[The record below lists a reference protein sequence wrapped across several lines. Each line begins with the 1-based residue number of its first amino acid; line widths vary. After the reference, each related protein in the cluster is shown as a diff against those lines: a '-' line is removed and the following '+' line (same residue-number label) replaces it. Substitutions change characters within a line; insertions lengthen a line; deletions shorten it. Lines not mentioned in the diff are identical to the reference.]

1 MSRSYSEDLRQRIV
15 NAVDGGIS
23 RRQAAEHYNVS
34 VSSAIRYARRWR
46 ETGSVQAAAMGAP
59 RRSKLDPHA
68 DWLLAQIDEAPDL
81 TLEEIIARLGS
92 ERGVKSSIGGLWNF
106 FHRHAISF
114 KKTAHAAEQD
124 RPDVAEN
131 RRVWRARQPALDPT
145 RLVFIDETGA
155 NTKMARL
162 RGRCRRGQ
170 RLVAAVPHGHWKT
183 MTFIA
188 GLRHD
193 GITAPF
199 VVDRP
204 MNGVIFRLW
213 VERCLVPTLA
223 HGDIVVMDNL
233 SSHKIA
239 GVREAIEAAGAKLA
253 YLPAYSPDFNPI
265 EQFFAKLKAML
276 RKAAVR
282 TIDELWRAIGHIIN
296 TVTPNECV
304 NYFANSGYEPN

>member
-1 MSRSYSEDLRQRIV
+1 
-15 NAVDGGIS
+15 
-23 RRQAAEHYNVS
+23 
-34 VSSAIRYARRWR
+34 
-46 ETGSVQAAAMGAP
+46 
-59 RRSKLDPHA
+59 
-68 DWLLAQIDEAPDL
+68 
-81 TLEEIIARLGS
+81 
-92 ERGVKSSIGGLWNF
+92 
-106 FHRHAISF
+106 
-114 KKTAHAAEQD
+114 
-124 RPDVAEN
+124 VAEN

-204 MNGVIFRLW
+204 MNGTIFRLW

-223 HGDIVVMDNL
+223 QGDIVVMDNL

-239 GVREAIEAAGAKLA
+239 GVREAIEAVGAKLA

>member
-1 MSRSYSEDLRQRIV
+1 M
-15 NAVDGGIS
+15 
-23 RRQAAEHYNVS
+23 
-34 VSSAIRYARRWR
+34 
-46 ETGSVQAAAMGAP
+46 
-59 RRSKLDPHA
+59 
-68 DWLLAQIDEAPDL
+68 
-81 TLEEIIARLGS
+81 
-92 ERGVKSSIGGLWNF
+92 
-106 FHRHAISF
+106 
-114 KKTAHAAEQD
+114 
-124 RPDVAEN
+124 AEN

-276 RKAAVR
+276 RNRKGARRVWDAADLKAGRAGAPWWKATATRPPNSPSGAAVR

>member
-213 VERCLVPTLA
+213 VERCLVPTSGARRYRASWTTDVFTQDRL
-223 HGDIVVMDNL
+223 
-233 SSHKIA
+233 
-239 GVREAIEAAGAKLA
+239 VREANRGGRRQTFPIQAGPL
-253 YLPAYSPDFNPI
+253 DFHGPSNFVNFSF
-265 EQFFAKLKAML
+265 EQANDAFGEGIVIGISHSSHGWINAGISQSFAVLN
-276 RKAAVR
+276 
-282 TIDELWRAIGHIIN
+282 G
-296 TVTPNECV
+296 
-304 NYFANSGYEPN
+304 